1 MKEPTAI
8 PAAFPEHI
16 TRTVPVVPTPPR
28 TDEKLNG
35 RTSTKEL
42 ADREEPKMRESG
54 RAHGREE
61 TIRVRWGLAGDE
73 AQIAEPLELNG
84 MGRNLASEER
94 FVAAAKPGG
103 EVLAALG
110 SPYRHKELPTG
121 GWWRVVALL
130 GVLATPSFRDF
141 REAGR
146 ETDRSRRSRP
156 R

>member
-1 MKEPTAI
+1 
-8 PAAFPEHI
+8 
-16 TRTVPVVPTPPR
+16 
-28 TDEKLNG
+28 
-35 RTSTKEL
+35 
-42 ADREEPKMRESG
+42 MRESG
-54 RAHGREE
+54 RAHDREE
-61 TIRVRWGLAGDE
+61 RIEVRWGLAEDE
-73 AQIAEPLELNG
+73 AQIAELLELNG
-84 MGRNLASEER
+84 MGRNLASEKR

-130 GVLATPSFRDF
+130 GVLATPFFRDF

-146 ETDRSRRSRP
+146 GTDRSKRSRP

>member
-1 MKEPTAI
+1 
-8 PAAFPEHI
+8 
-16 TRTVPVVPTPPR
+16 
-28 TDEKLNG
+28 
-35 RTSTKEL
+35 
-42 ADREEPKMRESG
+42 MRESG
-54 RAHGREE
+54 RAHDKEE
-61 TIRVRWGLAGDE
+61 TIRVRWGLAEDE

-94 FVAAAKPGG
+94 FVAASKPGG

-130 GVLATPSFRDF
+130 GVLSTLFFRDF
-141 REAGR
+141 RQAGPW
-146 ETDRSRRSRP
+146 TDGSRGSRP